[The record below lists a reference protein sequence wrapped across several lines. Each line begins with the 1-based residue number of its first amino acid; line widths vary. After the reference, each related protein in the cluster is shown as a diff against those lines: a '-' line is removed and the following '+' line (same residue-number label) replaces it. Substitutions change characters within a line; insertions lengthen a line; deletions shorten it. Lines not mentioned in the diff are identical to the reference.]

1 MRFDG
6 VVVRTVGDELVVDDP
21 AITATDVL
29 DSVGAA
35 VAAAALGSP
44 RELAPLPSSTDRLV

>member
-1 MRFDG
+1 MRFGG
-6 VVVRTVGDELVVDDP
+6 VVIRTVGDEVVVYDP

-35 VAAAALGSP
+35 VFAAALGSP